1 MTGTA
6 ATYGELMGAARSSIA
21 ATGRHLALTPLPSPE
36 AARAVIAA
44 RAAVVAATR
53 EQAIALF
60 GPARI
65 DAVTSGNPVRQRP
78 GRSATVVRDQ
88 RSMRFLAWTLAAVTG
103 AVTGAVVGPTD
114 DTNNL
119 LDSGDSCAPAR
130 AYRRAAQLTRAAT
143 DLLDT
148 HRTTTEPRVV
158 ASDAGILEP
167 LRIARMLTD
176 PHVLYARCRQAGM
189 PAKDINRLLPLRAEA
204 HLTATTWDLAAA
216 LPARPSWLENVPIAG
231 TIRTDTPVHEWTDRI
246 TQLHTRLRAI
256 AATGPVGITTMKAV
270 AAAGLVS
277 HYLRTLDGT
286 ASVDNPWFNVVNQLR
301 AWHSPVPID
310 PRIADDSRRLQD
322 LARAARNNP
331 DTPLAGSLATAAT
344 AASAAVDDLVDLA
357 NRLMPSVDRWV
368 AAKPS
373 PSYLVRPNA
382 VPYIAWRPT
391 EAPMTWPSTA
401 APSAPPAV

>member
-1 MTGTA
+1 MNGTA
-6 ATYGELMGAARSSIA
+6 ATYGELMGAARSAIA

-44 RAAVVAATR
+44 RAAVIAATR

-78 GRSATVVRDQ
+78 GRSATIVRDQ
-88 RSMRFLAWTLAAVTG
+88 RSMRFLAWTMAADTIATTG
-103 AVTGAVVGPTD
+103 TLPGPID
-114 DTNNL
+114 DRDNL
-119 LDSGDSCAPAR
+119 RDSDDSCAPAR
-130 AYRRAAQLTRAAT
+130 GYRRAAQLIRAAT

-176 PHVLYARCRQAGM
+176 PHVLYARSRQAGVT
-189 PAKDINRLLPLRAEA
+189 AKDINRLLPLRAEA
-204 HLTATTWDLAAA
+204 HLTTTTWDLAAA

-231 TIRTDTPVHEWTDRI
+231 TIRIDTPVHEWTDRM
-246 TQLHTRLRAI
+246 TRLPTRLRAI
-256 AATGPVGITTMKAV
+256 PATGPVGITTMKAV

-286 ASVDNPWFNVVNQLR
+286 ATVDNPWFPVVEQLST
-301 AWHSPVPID
+301 WHSPVPID
-310 PRIADDSRRLQD
+310 PRVAEDSRRLQE
-322 LARAARNNP
+322 LARTARTSP
-331 DTPLAGSLATAAT
+331 DTPLAGQLATAAT
-344 AASAAVDDLVDLA
+344 ASSAAVDDLVDLS

-368 AAKPS
+368 PAKPS
-373 PSYLVRPNA
+373 PSYLMRPNA

-391 EAPMTWPSTA
+391 EAPIPWPTTAVSMT
-401 APSAPPAV
+401 PPAV

>member
-1 MTGTA
+1 MNGTA

-21 ATGRHLALTPLPSPE
+21 ATGRHLALTALPSPE

-44 RAAVVAATR
+44 RSAVIAATR
-53 EQAIALF
+53 AQAIALF

-88 RSMRFLAWTLAAVTG
+88 RSMRFLAWTMAADTIATTG
-103 AVTGAVVGPTD
+103 TLPRPID
-114 DTNNL
+114 DRDNL
-119 LDSGDSCAPAR
+119 LDSDDSCAPAR
-130 AYRRAAQLTRAAT
+130 GYRRAAQLIRAAT

-167 LRIARMLTD
+167 LRIARMLTE
-176 PHVLYARCRQAGM
+176 PHALYARSRQAGM
-189 PAKDINRLLPLRAEA
+189 TAKSVNRELPLRAEA
-204 HLTATTWDLAAA
+204 QLTQATWDLAVA

-231 TIRTDTPVHEWTDRI
+231 TIRTDTPAHEWVDRI
-246 TQLHTRLRAI
+246 TRLPARLRAV
-256 AATGPVGITTMKAV
+256 AAAGPVGINTMKAV

-286 ASVDNPWFNVVNQLR
+286 AGLDNPWFCVVEQLR
-301 AWHSPVPID
+301 PWHSPVPID
-310 PRIADDSRRLQD
+310 PGIASDSRRLQE
-322 LARAARNNP
+322 LARSARYSP
-331 DTPLAGSLATAAT
+331 DTSPVGSLAAAAT
-344 AASAAVDDLVDLA
+344 ATAAAVDDLVDLA
-357 NRLMPSVDRWV
+357 TRLMPSVDRWV
-368 AAKPS
+368 PAKPS

-391 EAPMTWPSTA
+391 EAPIPWPTNA
-401 APSAPPAV
+401 ASIAPPAV

>member
-1 MTGTA
+1 MNGTA
-6 ATYGELMGAARSSIA
+6 ATYGELMGAARSSVA
-21 ATGRHLALTPLPSPE
+21 ATGRHLALTPLSSPD

-44 RAAVVAATR
+44 RAAVIAATR

-65 DAVTSGNPVRQRP
+65 DAVTTGNPVRNRP

-88 RSMRFLAWTLAAVTG
+88 RSRAFLAWTLAADTI

-114 DTNNL
+114 DTDKL

-130 AYRRAAQLTRAAT
+130 GYRRAAQLIRAAT

-148 HRTTTEPRVV
+148 HRTSTEPRVV

-176 PHVLYARCRQAGM
+176 PHVLYARSRQAGM
-189 PAKDINRLLPLRAEA
+189 PAKDVNRMLSLRAEA
-204 HLTATTWDLAAA
+204 QLTQGTWDLAVA

-231 TIRTDTPVHEWTDRI
+231 TIRTDTPAHEWTDRMNR
-246 TQLHTRLRAI
+246 LPARLRAI
-256 AATGPVGITTMKAV
+256 AAAGPVGISTMKSA

-286 ASVDNPWFNVVNQLR
+286 ASLDNPWFPVVEQLR
-301 AWHSPVPID
+301 TWHSPLPLD
-310 PRIADDSRRLQD
+310 PRIAGDSRRLQE
-322 LARAARNNP
+322 LARTARNSP
-331 DTPLAGSLATAAT
+331 DTPAAASLAAAAT
-344 AASAAVDDLVDLA
+344 TASAAVDDLVDLA
-357 NRLMPSVDRWV
+357 NRLLPTIDRWV
-368 AAKPS
+368 PAKPS
-373 PSYLVRPNA
+373 PGYLVRPNA

-391 EAPMTWPSTA
+391 EATIPWPTTA
-401 APSAPPAV
+401 VLMAPPAV